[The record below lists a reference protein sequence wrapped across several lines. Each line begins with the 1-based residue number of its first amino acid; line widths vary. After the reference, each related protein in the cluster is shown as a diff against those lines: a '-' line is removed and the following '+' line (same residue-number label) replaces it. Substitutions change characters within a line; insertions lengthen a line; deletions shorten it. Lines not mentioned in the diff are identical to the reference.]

1 MSQKNQFYYDGASN
15 LTCVRDPDNGLTYYQ
30 YRPPRP
36 GDLSQEPGRE
46 VAYYDYNTGGQVK
59 TRKLGNHALVY
70 YTYDSARR
78 VTRIQHRTSALAQIA
93 TLNYQY
99 DHVGN
104 PVSIIREDSSATYFS
119 YDSIYQLTAETQL
132 DSGGDP
138 TFEAEY
144 QYDGAHNRTVKVIDG
159 APAYYTYNEANQL
172 ETEKTAAGTIYY
184 HYDGCGNTTAKQA
197 AGGTTYL
204 QYNTENLL
212 TRIDFAA
219 GGGHAYY
226 TYDGDSK
233 RVSQRTA
240 DGYTGFVYQGP
251 DMLALQL
258 ERNEAGT
265 TQAHYTIGQRAGV
278 GAAQHHQSLLP
289 LQPPGHHAGADRLQP
304 DGERHLHHDAWG
316 VLLSS
321 TGSTV
326 NPHTYVGRE
335 RYYRMANA
343 DLYHLGFRDYN
354 QALGRFMTVD
364 PMGRL
369 TRRVRVRCQRGGSPG
384 RCVWA
389 ESQEPGPDNPKMWTP
404 PSWEGAVPRGS
415 FAPQPRIDINPKD
428 FWQLP
433 PSEPLL
439 PACGGRKPEVFI
451 PQPFQPNLGVAGNGS
466 LDSRL

>member
-1 MSQKNQFYYDGASN
+1 M
-15 LTCVRDPDNGLTYYQ
+15 RDPDLGLTYYE
-30 YRPPRP
+30 Y
-36 GDLSQEPGRE
+36 DLLDRVIAVKNPAGE
-46 VAYYDYNTGGQVK
+46 VTYYDYNLGGQVK

-70 YTYDSARR
+70 YTYDPARR
-78 VTRIQHRTSALAQIA
+78 VTRIQHRTSGLAEIA

-104 PVSIIREDSSATYFS
+104 PVSIIREDGSATYFS

-138 TFEAEY
+138 TYQAEY

-159 APAYYTYNEANQL
+159 APSYYTYNEANQL
-172 ETEKTAAGTIYY
+172 ETEKTAAGTTYY
-184 HYDGCGNTTAKQA
+184 HHDGCGNTTAKQA

-212 TRIDFAA
+212 TRIDFPA
-219 GGGHAYY
+219 GGGHSYY

-265 TQAHYTIGQRAGV
+265 TQAHYTIGQGLESVRRSGV
-278 GAAQHHQSLLP
+278 SHFYHYN
-289 LQPPGHHAGADRLQP
+289 
-304 DGERHLHHDAWG
+304 HLGTTIALTASNQTVSDTYKHDAWG
-316 VLLSS
+316 VQLSS
-321 TGSTV
+321 SGSTV

-343 DLYHLGFRDYN
+343 DLYHLGFRDYD

-364 PMGRL
+364 PERQGLNWYVYVNSRAA
-369 TRRVRVRCQRGGSPG
+369 TAS
-384 RCVWA
+384 
-389 ESQEPGPDNPKMWTP
+389 D
-404 PSWEGAVPRGS
+404 PRGEYPS
-415 FAPQPRIDINPKD
+415 RAGRADAPCKVYFWIGDISQNWFSDIFIAQGLIQAAGHSAEMLISLKRGTRSYSNSTEERKT
-428 FWQLP
+428 FWPTIRTLAW
-433 PSEPLL
+433 S
-439 PACGGRKPEVFI
+439 A
-451 PQPFQPNLGVAGNGS
+451 
-466 LDSRL
+466 

>member
-1 MSQKNQFYYDGASN
+1 M
-15 LTCVRDPDNGLTYYQ
+15 
-30 YRPPRP
+30 
-36 GDLSQEPGRE
+36 
-46 VAYYDYNTGGQVK
+46 
-59 TRKLGNHALVY
+59 GNHALVY
-70 YTYDSARR
+70 YTYNSARR

-104 PVSIIREDSSATYFS
+104 PVSIIREDSSATYYS
-119 YDSIYQLTAETQL
+119 VRRHLPADRRDPAGL
-132 DSGGDP
+132 GGDP

-172 ETEKTAAGTIYY
+172 ETEKTAAGTTYY

-197 AGGTTYL
+197 AGGTTYH

-265 TQAHYTIGQRAGV
+265 TQAHYTIGQGLESVRRSTTS
-278 GAAQHHQSLLP
+278 HFYHYN
-289 LQPPGHHAGADRLQP
+289 
-304 DGERHLHHDAWG
+304 HLGTTLALTASNQTVSDTYTHDAWG

-335 RYYRMANA
+335 RYYLMSGA

-364 PMGRL
+364 PA
-369 TRRVRVRCQRGGSPG
+369 RRITFSTCTP
-384 RCVWA
+384 
-389 ESQEPGPDNPKMWTP
+389 PTLPP
-404 PSWEGAVPRGS
+404 PSWIAAACRENVTRKAIPKVFPLHTEAVRRSPGTT
-415 FAPQPRIDINPKD
+415 APLQ
-428 FWQLP
+428 
-433 PSEPLL
+433 
-439 PACGGRKPEVFI
+439 
-451 PQPFQPNLGVAGNGS
+451 GVAGLFPHTS
-466 LDSRL
+466 MAIPTRAR